1 MSTTRSLS
9 PLADVFLLTEA
20 YAALSTLR
28 TRWLSR
34 GREPSDAHQQ
44 AVGLALLDAC
54 GAPRAR
60 RGDELP
66 AVTEWVV
73 SL

>member
-1 MSTTRSLS
+1 MLS
-9 PLADVFLLTEA
+9 DAALTLEA
-20 YAALSTLR
+20 YAALNALR
-28 TRWLSR
+28 DRWLSR

-44 AVGLALLDAC
+44 DVGLALLDAC

-66 AVTEWVV
+66 AVTEWGCV
-73 SL
+73 

>member
-1 MSTTRSLS
+1 MLS
-9 PLADVFLLTEA
+9 DARAQALADVFLVTEA

-28 TRWLSR
+28 SRWLSR
-34 GREPSDAHQQ
+34 GGREPSDAHQQ

-66 AVTEWVV
+66 TVTEWGCA
-73 SL
+73 